1 MVEALSVETE
11 EDRALDPLGSAEQK
25 HPPLDRHAT
34 CIVAAFLVVAAR

>member
-11 EDRALDPLGSAEQK
+11 ALDPLGSAEQK

-34 CIVAAFLVVAAR
+34 HVVAAFLAGAAR